1 MNRNHISWAAL
12 AFAIVVHIAAYMAFA
27 RANAPTYDEGVHLAA
42 GYRMWQCGNF
52 AINPEHP
59 PLAKFIAA
67 APIHRW
73 PVPAMQDDCR
83 SSVVDYVGSFK
94 LGFFLENGA
103 ASAEMFRKARLALL
117 PFTLLLLILLF
128 FATREA
134 FGPFAA
140 SIAVL
145 LYVFEPSI
153 TAHAAPVTTDMA
165 MTSFLFASVV
175 CAWWWL
181 RRPSWIRTLVLAL
194 TFGIAVCSKIS
205 GLIVPLI
212 VLILLLVG
220 RSLAGPDRR
229 PSLSRIALH
238 WTVAGAISYIMLWG
252 SYLFR
257 FYAAPAS
264 TRPDYSLASKP
275 ALDFLLRHRILPES
289 YLAGYNVIANARDSV
304 FLLGKIH
311 PTGVWFYFPVAISI
325 KTTLPLLILIVTALA
340 LIARLWKLNRLAVLF
355 AVIPS
360 LLYLGVAMSSPLNM
374 GIRHILPIYP
384 FLIVLAAGAAASI
397 IDRHR
402 IAAIVVAALLAW
414 QCAAFVSSS
423 PYHLSYAN
431 EAYGG
436 RDNLYKSLAVDWGEA
451 TYLVTDWSQ
460 QHRST
465 PCLIA
470 WLAPAM
476 PRTHCTI
483 VASLAG
489 DAFELLPPAI
499 PNRFDGDVLVSTT
512 LYQSPTLPYRATFT
526 MTPSKVIEGSI
537 LVFSGSFDLTRL
549 ATFQHEVRAGW
560 FLRHDQSTE
569 AVRECE
575 QVDARF
581 AEPAQFQLLYGA
593 ALHRANRD
601 SEARPHLEASLQA
614 ASRDPKLASI
624 SAAASRILHEL
635 Q

>member
-1 MNRNHISWAAL
+1 VFV
-12 AFAIVVHIAAYMAFA
+12 FAVLVHIAAYVAFA

-83 SSVVDYVGSFK
+83 NSVVDYIGSFR
-94 LGFFLENGA
+94 LGFELENGA

-117 PFTLLLLILLF
+117 PFTLLLLLLLF
-128 FATREA
+128 VATREA
-134 FGPFAA
+134 FGPLAA

-165 MTSFLFASVV
+165 MTAFLFASVV

-181 RRPSWIRTLVLAL
+181 NRPSWLRTLVLAL
-194 TFGIAVCSKIS
+194 TSGLAVTSKIS

-212 VLILLLVG
+212 VLILLFVG
-220 RSLAGPDRR
+220 RSLAPVENR
-229 PSLSRIALH
+229 PPVQRILLH
-238 WTVAGAISYIMLWG
+238 WAVAGAISFVMLWG

-275 ALDFLLRHRILPES
+275 ALDLLLRHHWLPES
-289 YLAGYNVIANARDSV
+289 YLAGYNVIASARDSV
-304 FLLGKIH
+304 FLLGKVH

-325 KTTLPLLILIVTALA
+325 KTTLPLLLLIVASLL
-340 LIARLWKLNRLAVLF
+340 LIRSLWKQNRRAVLF

-360 LLYLGVAMSSPLNM
+360 ALYLSIAMSSPLNM

-384 FLIVLAAGAAASI
+384 FLIALAAAGAAQLIQRS
-397 IDRHR
+397 RV
-402 IAAIVVAALLAW
+402 AIVVIVALLAW
-414 QCAAFVSSS
+414 QGAAFVGSS

-436 RDNLYKSLAVDWGEA
+436 RANLYKVLAVDWGEA
-451 TYLVTDWSQ
+451 AYLVTDWSS
-460 QHRST
+460 RNPST
-465 PCLIA
+465 PCLLA

-476 PRTHCTI
+476 PRTHCTV

-489 DAFELLPPAI
+489 DAFELLPPPV
-499 PNRFDGDVLVSTT
+499 PNHFQGDVLVSTT
-512 LYQSPTLPYRATFT
+512 LYQDAALPYHATFP
-526 MTPSKVIEGSI
+526 MPPSHVIEGSI
-537 LVFSGSFDLTRL
+537 LVFSGDLDLTRL

-560 FLRHDQSTE
+560 FLRHGQPTE
-569 AVRECE
+569 AIGECE
-575 QVDARF
+575 NVDPRF
-581 AEPAQFQLLYGA
+581 VEPSQFQLLYGI
-593 ALHRANRD
+593 ALHRAGRD
-601 SEARPHLEASLQA
+601 LEARHRIQSALEMSAHNF
-614 ASRDPKLASI
+614 KLAAI
-624 SAAASRILHEL
+624 HAAASNVLGELH
-635 Q
+635 